1 MSMQSKPPVHSSTR
15 WFSCVPVL
23 AVVLFSGLAQAQ
35 TAMPAAPASSMA
47 HGQMHK
53 DGAGAHDM
61 KQAMMAGMEGMQ
73 RMSMSGDVDKD
84 FAMMMKMHHEQALKM
99 AEMELAQGKS
109 RPMKDL
115 ARNIITAQKK
125 EIAILDQWLAK
136 QK

>member
-1 MSMQSKPPVHSSTR
+1 
-15 WFSCVPVL
+15 
-23 AVVLFSGLAQAQ
+23 
-35 TAMPAAPASSMA
+35 
-47 HGQMHK
+47 MHK

-61 KQAMMAGMEGMQ
+61 KQSMMAGMDGMQ
-73 RMSMSGDVDKD
+73 KMSMSGDVDKD

-99 AEMELAQGKS
+99 AEMEASARQVKRHEG
-109 RPMKDL
+109 L